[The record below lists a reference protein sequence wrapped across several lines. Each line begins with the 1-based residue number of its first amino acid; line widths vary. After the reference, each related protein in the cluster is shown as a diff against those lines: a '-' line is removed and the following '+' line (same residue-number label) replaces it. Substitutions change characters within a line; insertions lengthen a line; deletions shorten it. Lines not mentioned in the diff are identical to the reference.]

1 MTELETKLLRLSPH
15 TVAPLIRFA
24 PTVIE
29 LNKTFVRVIEDC
41 SCGNL
46 SNQAIIEILKD
57 GRAFS
62 HFIEPW
68 LAENYPTLK
77 HVKGCKKYDH
87 IDINDE
93 NIKYDQKTFTAHGC
107 KFMPSNMIGE
117 GRSFN
122 KEVFEEKAK
131 QLIYIIVSNVSF
143 PEIKI
148 KFVKGVVLIVD
159 YPTGVI
165 PSKDFVKFF
174 N

>member
-1 MTELETKLLRLSPH
+1 MTELETTSIKLNET
-15 TVAPLIRFA
+15 TVH
-24 PTVIE
+24 
-29 LNKTFVRVIEDC
+29 VIEDF
-41 SCGNL
+41 SFGNL
-46 SNQAIIEILKD
+46 PKSAIIEIYKD

-68 LAENYPTLK
+68 LAENYALN

-87 IDINDE
+87 TDLN
-93 NIKYDQKTFTAHGC
+93 NANVKYDQKTFTARGC

-131 QLIYIIVSNVSF
+131 ELIYIIVSNVNF

-148 KFVKGVVLIVD
+148 KFVKGIDLIVD
-159 YPTGVI
+159 YPTGAI

>member
-1 MTELETKLLRLSPH
+1 MTELETTSIKLNET
-15 TVAPLIRFA
+15 TVH
-24 PTVIE
+24 
-29 LNKTFVRVIEDC
+29 VIEDF
-41 SCGNL
+41 SFGNL
-46 SNQAIIEILKD
+46 PKSAIIEIYKD

-68 LAENYPTLK
+68 LAENYPLN

-87 IDINDE
+87 TDLNDA
-93 NIKYDQKTFTAHGC
+93 NVKYDQKTFTARGC

-131 QLIYIIVSNVSF
+131 ELIYIIVSNVNF

-148 KFVKGVVLIVD
+148 KFVKGVDLIVD
-159 YPTGVI
+159 YPTGAI